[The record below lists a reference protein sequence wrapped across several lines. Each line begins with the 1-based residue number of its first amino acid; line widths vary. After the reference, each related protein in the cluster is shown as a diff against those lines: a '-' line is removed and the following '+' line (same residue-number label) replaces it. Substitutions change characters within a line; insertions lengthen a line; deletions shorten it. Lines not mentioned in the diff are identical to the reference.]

1 MKERAKKAI
10 KIVGF
15 TLCAVIIFSFLST
28 VFERKTYTGAWNYM
42 AKLNEFYSLEEH
54 TLDYI
59 GVGSSHMYCTLNPLE
74 VWKKTGAAGFVLAT
88 QQQPLRAS
96 YHYIKEAFKTQSP
109 KYVILEG
116 YMICAEEAHDSAVL
130 YDAID
135 PLRPSWNKFQMIN
148 SLIPYEQRPEY
159 YFNILKY
166 HSRWSSITAE
176 EINRIFEEH
185 IDTNKGFVA
194 LDGSFSGN
202 NLIPDYEN
210 TRDIPLSKYN
220 LDILN
225 DIYDLTKAHDA
236 ELILMFGPYESSSA
250 ELTEKIKAEIT
261 WANQKGIPVLD
272 YAQLLNTI
280 GIDPEQDYYDA
291 RHLDVSGAAKVSSH
305 FADYLLEKGIGKN
318 DSIDAEKWSSD
329 YTAYAEAFSSELTA
343 GE

>member
-1 MKERAKKAI
+1 MKNRSKKAV
-10 KIVGF
+10 KIVAF
-15 TLCAVIIFSFLST
+15 TLCAVILFSFVST
-28 VFERKTYTGAWNYM
+28 IFERKTYTGAWNYM
-42 AKLNEFYSLEEH
+42 AKVNEFYSMEDN

-74 VWKKTGAAGFVLAT
+74 VWKKSGAAGFILAT

-116 YMICAEEAHDSAVL
+116 YMICAEENHDSAVL

-135 PLRPSWNKFQMIN
+135 PLKPSFNKIQMIN
-148 SLIPYEQRPEY
+148 SLVPYEQRPNY

-166 HSRWSSITAE
+166 HSRWSSITADE
-176 EINRIFEEH
+176 VNSIFDKH
-185 IDTNKGFVA
+185 VDTYKGFVA
-194 LDGSFSGN
+194 IQSSFSGN

-210 TRDIPLSKYN
+210 TKDIQLSEYN
-220 LDILN
+220 KDILN
-225 DIYDLTKAHDA
+225 DIYELTKTHNA
-236 ELILMFGPYESSSA
+236 ELILMFGPYDSNST
-250 ELTEKIKAEIT
+250 ELTEKIKAEIK

-280 GIDPEQDYYDA
+280 GINAEQDYYDA
-291 RHLDVSGAAKVSSH
+291 GHLDVSGAAKVSSH

-318 DSIDAEKWSSD
+318 VSIDTEKWLTD
-329 YTAYAEAFSSELTA
+329 YNAYVESFSNELNT
-343 GE
+343 